1 MRSDR
6 PRSAPR
12 SAPRK
17 VALFVDHG
25 GLLAAEAETPS
36 AAVVAERVASF
47 AASLGRVAISSA
59 YADWT
64 HLGGDAREYHHR
76 GIETRLVM
84 PHDADDD
91 RSDLFLS
98 LDALEAALGT
108 PSIGVFVLVTPD
120 AGFREIAVR
129 LRRMGREV
137 IAVGPRPGTSAELR
151 RSVDRFVAF
160 DSLKGTTRTAPA
172 EPAPEGAKDLVDF
185 ESYDWGRFLRLIDE
199 LESRLNFVG
208 LKYLNHKVLN
218 RENCGFDDR
227 ARKQALINHAIDE
240 GILEVYRID
249 NIESGADPVSA
260 CRLGR
265 EHELVKAQLGENP
278 AEGTR
283 AAEEATDRGEVERET
298 GRPDSA

>member
-6 PRSAPR
+6 PRSTSR

-17 VALFVDHG
+17 VAMFIDHG
-25 GLLAAEAETPS
+25 GLLATESETLPT
-36 AAVVAERVASF
+36 AVIAERVAGF
-47 AASLGRVAISSA
+47 AASLGRVAVSAA

-64 HLGGDAREYHHR
+64 HLGDDAREYHHR

-84 PHDADDD
+84 PHDTDDD

-98 LDALEAALGT
+98 LDALEAVLNTPALGIFIIV
-108 PSIGVFVLVTPD
+108 SPD

-151 RSVDRFVAF
+151 RSVDQFVSLE
-160 DSLKGTTRTAPA
+160 SLKGGAGNRPVET
-172 EPAPEGAKDLVDF
+172 APEGAQDLIDF
-185 ESYDWGRFLRLIDE
+185 SKYDWSKFMRLIDE
-199 LESRLNFVG
+199 LESRLKFVG

-227 ARKQALINHAIDE
+227 ARKQDLINHAVDE
-240 GILEVYRID
+240 GILEIHRID
-249 NIESGADPVSA
+249 NIEAGGDPVSA

-265 EHELVKAQLGENP
+265 EHDLVKQYLGAKATSAKTEPQP
-278 AEGTR
+278 APED
-283 AAEEATDRGEVERET
+283 EASD
-298 GRPDSA
+298 DA